1 MYRNLEAE
9 MRRANVN
16 KYQLANC
23 IGKTYNTVLQ
33 KMSGKYPF
41 TLDEAMKIHQEFFPQ
56 LEFTNLF
63 EAEDDTKTDTEAG
76 KGA

>member
-9 MRRANVN
+9 MKRANVN
-16 KYQLANC
+16 KYQLAKC

-56 LEFTNLF
+56 LDFTKLF
-63 EAEDDTKTDTEAG
+63 EAEDDIKTDAG